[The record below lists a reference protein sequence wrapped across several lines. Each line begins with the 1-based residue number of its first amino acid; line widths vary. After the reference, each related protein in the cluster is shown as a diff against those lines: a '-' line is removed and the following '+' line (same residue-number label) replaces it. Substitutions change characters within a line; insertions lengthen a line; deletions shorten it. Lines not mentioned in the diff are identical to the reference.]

1 MYIKKQMEIQ
11 MTDVDR
17 ILAKVNKVS
26 ERLDDSL
33 ELLRLV
39 SSAVIHLNVDVY
51 DTVDG
56 PKFMVGFSDIKESA
70 ARLRCIIHEL
80 EEILGVFESLPS
92 EVARMQKKISQPK
105 ES

>member
-39 SSAVIHLNVDVY
+39 SSAVIHLNVV
-51 DTVDG
+51 
-56 PKFMVGFSDIKESA
+56 
-70 ARLRCIIHEL
+70 
-80 EEILGVFESLPS
+80 
-92 EVARMQKKISQPK
+92 
-105 ES
+105 